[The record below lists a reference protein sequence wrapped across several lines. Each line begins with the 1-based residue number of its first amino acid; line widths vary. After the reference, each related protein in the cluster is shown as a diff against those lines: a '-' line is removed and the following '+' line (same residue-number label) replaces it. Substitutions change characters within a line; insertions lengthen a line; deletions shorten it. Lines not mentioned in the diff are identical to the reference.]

1 MFILKHGDFTCTC
14 FLSALL
20 YASFLY
26 GRLFTLKISFLFS
39 FIKRLS
45 FLYEITVKGET
56 HHSASLHFCAFG
68 LLECIVNNQRNKGTW
83 EEKRGPQVQ
92 RMNWQCTQ
100 CRCNV
105 FIPWKSTLGLMW
117 SMRILQLRS
126 QLGGWTCLGGLSLPG
141 NWAGPGPEAA
151 VLPGKC
157 MGSLNN
163 IYASIKDLQKFNWG
177 PTLNCMRLHLLGPFL
192 QTE

>member
-56 HHSASLHFCAFG
+56 HYSASLHFCAFG

-92 RMNWQCTQ
+92 RMNW
-100 CRCNV
+100 
-105 FIPWKSTLGLMW
+105 
-117 SMRILQLRS
+117 
-126 QLGGWTCLGGLSLPG
+126 
-141 NWAGPGPEAA
+141 
-151 VLPGKC
+151 
-157 MGSLNN
+157 
-163 IYASIKDLQKFNWG
+163 
-177 PTLNCMRLHLLGPFL
+177 
-192 QTE
+192 